1 MHKYFSGKKIKFFL
15 AIIFFL
21 ILVITSFV
29 LLFNN
34 YNTRNLVD
42 KIDKRIFYGQLNI
55 LNFADNFLEEI
66 DLIKIIKK
74 L

>member
-42 KIDKRIFYGQLNI
+42 KIDKEFFMVSLIF
-55 LNFADNFLEEI
+55 
-66 DLIKIIKK
+66 
-74 L
+74 